1 MNTINPALS
10 SSSATAQTPS
20 GSMVQEEARR
30 LTTETNGST
39 SNAGNTTVTLSDQ
52 AQRLSQADL
61 NLQARQTVQDTESV
75 DNRTIESE
83 QTNSDLT
90 YASSVQG
97 QNQYSQSANQMIEP
111 DSNS

>member
-20 GSMVQEEARR
+20 GSIAQEEARR
-30 LTTETNGST
+30 LTTQTNGST
-39 SNAGNTTVTLSDQ
+39 SNSGNTTVTLSDQ
-52 AQRLSQADL
+52 AQKLSQADL
-61 NLQARQTVQDTESV
+61 NLQASQTVQGNESV
-75 DNRTIESE
+75 DNRTVEPE

-90 YASSVQG
+90 YTTNLQG